1 MTQPPM
7 PQPRILFVN
16 RSYWPDSEA
25 TGQLLT
31 ELCEA
36 LAESF
41 EVHVLVGAPN
51 ATIEDNEWETV
62 QSHNGVQIH
71 RVKHTRFAKASL
83 PLKALNFISFAAACR
98 RRILQIPTPDV
109 VVFETDPFLL
119 PFVADRLHR
128 RTNAKM
134 IGYLQDIYPDIAVAL
149 GKIKDRGWVKRL
161 RSKLFEVYSR
171 CHAMVVLSEDMKG
184 LLTEGGVTPRQI
196 EVIPNWADSES
207 IRPIEGENRFRAD
220 NGFQDKFLVMY
231 SGNLGLTQRLEN
243 FVLAAK
249 ELSRDP
255 DIAFAFIGRGARK
268 AELQKMVSEL
278 ELSNVSFFD
287 YQPRSELCQSLSAA
301 DLHLIPLTGALSQCL
316 MPSKLYGV
324 LAAGRPYL
332 TNALPAS
339 DLNQITVQHDVGIT
353 VAPDNIPAIVSAI
366 SELKAD
372 PERQQR
378 MCKNARRVAESV
390 FTKDQ
395 SISQFRDLLQRLTSD
410 SNES

>member
-1 MTQPPM
+1 MTQA
-7 PQPRILFVN
+7 RILFVN

-41 EVHVLVGAPN
+41 EIHVLAGAPN
-51 ATIEDNEWETV
+51 ATTEGNEWESTKI
-62 QSHNGVQIH
+62 HNGVHIH
-71 RVKHTRFAKASL
+71 RVNHTRFSKGSL

-149 GKIKDRGWVKRL
+149 GKIKNRGWVKRL
-161 RSKLFEVYSR
+161 RSRLFAIYAR
-171 CHAMVVLSEDMKG
+171 CHAMVVLSEDMKT
-184 LLTEGGVTPRQI
+184 LLTDGGVQSDHI
-196 EVIPNWADSES
+196 EIIPNWADTDAVK
-207 IRPIEGENRFRAD
+207 PVEGKNRFRVQHD
-220 NGFQDKFLVMY
+220 FDDKFLVMY

-249 ELSRDP
+249 QLSHDP
-255 DIAFAFIGRGARK
+255 EIAFAFIGRGARK
-268 AELQKMVSEL
+268 AELQKQVAEL
-278 ELSNVSFFD
+278 NLLNVSFFD

-301 DLHLIPLTGALSQCL
+301 DLHLIPLTEELSKCL

-332 TNALPAS
+332 TNAVPDS
-339 DLNQITVQHDVGIT
+339 DLHKITIQNDVGIT
-353 VAPDNIPAIVSAI
+353 VAPDSISAIVNAI
-366 SELKAD
+366 TELKAH
-372 PERQQR
+372 PERQSR
-378 MCKNARRVAESV
+378 MRKNSRQVAETK

-395 SISQFRDLLQRLTSD
+395 SIAQFRNLLHRLTLKT
-410 SNES
+410 EA

>member
-1 MTQPPM
+1 MA
-7 PQPRILFVN
+7 QPRILFVN

-36 LAESF
+36 LADSF
-41 EVHVLVGAPN
+41 EIHVLVGAPN
-51 ATIEDNEWETV
+51 ATIEDNNWETTE
-62 QSHNGVQIH
+62 SHNGVRIH
-71 RVKHTRFAKASL
+71 RVKHTRFSKGSL

-98 RRILQIPTPDV
+98 RRITQIPTPDV

-134 IGYLQDIYPDIAVAL
+134 VGYLQDIYPDIAVAL
-149 GKIKDRGWVKRL
+149 GKIRNRGWVKRL

-171 CHAMVVLSEDMKG
+171 CHAMVVLSEDMKT
-184 LLTEGGVTPRQI
+184 LLTEGGILPNQV
-196 EVIPNWADSES
+196 EVIPNWADSET
-207 IRPIEGENRFRAD
+207 IKPVDGENRFRAE
-220 NGFQDKFLVMY
+220 NGFRDKFLVMY

-249 ELSRDP
+249 ELSHDS

-268 AELQKMVSEL
+268 DELQNLVTKL
-278 ELSNVSFFD
+278 DLSNVSFFD
-287 YQPRSELCQSLSAA
+287 YQPLSELCQSLSAA
-301 DLHLIPLTGALSQCL
+301 DLHLIPLTAELSKCL

-324 LAAGRPYL
+324 LAAGSPYL
-332 TNALPAS
+332 TNALPSS
-339 DLNQITVQHDVGIT
+339 DLNQITIEYEVGIT
-353 VAPDNIPAIVSAI
+353 VPPDNISAIVEAI
-366 SELKAD
+366 SELKAN
-372 PERQQR
+372 PERQEQMR
-378 MCKNARRVAESV
+378 KNARHVAETV

-395 SISQFRDLLQRLTSD
+395 SISQFRSLLQRLTSGT
-410 SNES
+410 EG

>member
-1 MTQPPM
+1 MS
-7 PQPRILFVN
+7 QPRILFVN

-36 LAESF
+36 LTESF
-41 EVHVLVGAPN
+41 EVHVLAGAPN
-51 ATIEDNEWETV
+51 ATIEDNQWQTTTT
-62 QSHNGVQIH
+62 HNGVHIH
-71 RVKHTRFAKASL
+71 RVNHTRFSKGSL
-83 PLKALNFISFAAACR
+83 PLKAVNFISFAAACR

-134 IGYLQDIYPDIAVAL
+134 VGYLQDIYPDIAVAL
-149 GKIKDRGWVKRL
+149 GKIKNRGWVTRL
-161 RSKLFEVYSR
+161 RSKLFGVYAR
-171 CHAMVVLSEDMKG
+171 CHAMVVLSEDMKS
-184 LLTEGGVTPRQI
+184 LLTDGGVKSDLV
-196 EVIPNWADSES
+196 EVIPNWADTNA
-207 IRPIEGENRFRAD
+207 IKPVDGDNRFRIQ
-220 NGFQDKFLVMY
+220 NGFRDKFLVMY

-249 ELSRDP
+249 ELSHDP
-255 DIAFAFIGRGARK
+255 EIAFAFIGRGARK
-268 AELQKMVSEL
+268 AELQKQVAEL
-278 ELSNVSFFD
+278 NLCNVSFFD

-301 DLHLIPLTGALSQCL
+301 DLHLIPLTAELSKCL

-332 TNALPAS
+332 TNAMPHS
-339 DLNQITVQHDVGIT
+339 DLYKITIQNEVGVT
-353 VAPDNIPAIVSAI
+353 VPPDSISAIVKSI

-372 PERQQR
+372 PERQR
-378 MCKNARRVAESV
+378 KIRDNARQAAVTT
-390 FTKDQ
+390 FTKGH
-395 SISQFRDLLQRLTSD
+395 SIGQFRSLLQSLTSD
-410 SNES
+410 TQS

>member
-1 MTQPPM
+1 M
-7 PQPRILFVN
+7 
-16 RSYWPDSEA
+16 
-25 TGQLLT
+25 
-31 ELCEA
+31 
-36 LAESF
+36 
-41 EVHVLVGAPN
+41 
-51 ATIEDNEWETV
+51 WETV

-395 SISQFRDLLQRLTSD
+395 SILQFRDLLQRLTSD